1 MVFNL
6 LLLSLSGNIAVA
18 PMGSSRICPVAGA
31 IFVGIG
37 QRVQPLISHYYGA
50 GATNVRLVRYAVTLS
65 LGLASL
71 IFAVVLL
78 FGGNISDQFNRD
90 GDEAFRAIAIN
101 GLSIYFSVS
110 FCWDQPLAIGVLQ
123 RNRRT

>member
-18 PMGSSRICPVAGA
+18 AYGVIANLSLVAGA

-37 QRVQPLISHYYGA
+37 QGVQPLISHYYGA
-50 GATNVRLVRYAVTLS
+50 GKATNVRRLVRYAVTLS

-101 GLSIYFSVS
+101 GLSIYFSGFFFAGINLLLS
-110 FCWDQPLAIGVLQ
+110 A
-123 RNRRT
+123 